1 MKFGLKTKDL
11 DQITAIIR
19 TFPEVTQAIIFG
31 SRAMGNHKNGSD
43 VDIVLKGTLIT
54 DKIVTQINYQL
65 NEVLLLPYFFDVVH
79 FESIENQDL
88 VEHINQ
94 YGQVFF
100 KRESF

>member
-11 DQITAIIR
+11 NQITAIIR

-43 VDIVLKGTLIT
+43 VDIVLKGTLIN